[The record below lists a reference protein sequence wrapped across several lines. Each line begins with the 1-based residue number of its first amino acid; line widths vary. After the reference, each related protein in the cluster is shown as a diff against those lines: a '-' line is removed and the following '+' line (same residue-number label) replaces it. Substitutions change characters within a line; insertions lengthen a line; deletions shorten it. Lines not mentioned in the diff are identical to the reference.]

1 MSRDLPI
8 QFPVPQESAVA
19 STKRM
24 SSTPKQRHLSAIPG
38 TQQRS
43 DVMTRSQV
51 ATRLGVSISTVRRF
65 EGTRLHPTTDEHDVR
80 WFKNEEVAALASE
93 LANAPSKS
101 SRPMVGSS
109 KTTRD
114 AGELAALAFE
124 RFEQRQSLA
133 EIVIG
138 LRVEP
143 AVVRTLFDQWC
154 LGLTD
159 AHLRNARTPLSARE
173 NEIPRASVET
183 LRKKLASIPT
193 GEVTRISV
201 ARFRGPFQHDN
212 VDFADLV
219 ELGGFHTG
227 GPCDV
232 RDVVDRFGPG
242 DYRITAFGFT
252 PPALRWEVLVEGL

>member
-1 MSRDLPI
+1 
-8 QFPVPQESAVA
+8 
-19 STKRM
+19 
-24 SSTPKQRHLSAIPG
+24 
-38 TQQRS
+38 
-43 DVMTRSQV
+43 MTRSQV

-93 LANAPSKS
+93 LANAPAR

-159 AHLRNARTPLSARE
+159 AHLRNARTLLSARE

-183 LRKKLASIPT
+183 LRMKLTSIPT

-242 DYRITAFGFT
+242 DFRISAI
-252 PPALRWEVLVEGL
+252 ALDPTCVRWEVLVEGLR